1 MNDLAPASPPAAANA
16 RSGPPAW
23 LSTIPGR
30 DGAAIRASA
39 PGQRN
44 RRAMKRSLL
53 LAGKGFCVGAADIV
67 PGVSGGTVALIL
79 GIYPRLIAAI
89 RAFDLGLLRLAG
101 GGRLA
106 QAARHVDAPFLL
118 CLGAGVAAALWFFT
132 RVIET
137 ARAAGTPSA
146 ARLQRILRADRN
158 VPLPAPALPAGP
170 APLGRGLGPR
180 GALAGV
186 ALMFVAPM
194 ESPDNAWLLALGGAL
209 AACAMLLPG
218 VSGAFVLLILNQYGQ
233 VLGAVGRLDL
243 GVLAPFALGAVLGL
257 AFASRVL
264 AWCLRRFRRRTML
277 LMSGVVLGSLHALWP
292 FRDTGPAEPEAR
304 LLGARPP
311 PAWPERIDGEVLT
324 SIALA
329 VIAALAVLALDRLA
343 RAAARA

>member
-1 MNDLAPASPPAAANA
+1 
-16 RSGPPAW
+16 
-23 LSTIPGR
+23 
-30 DGAAIRASA
+30 
-39 PGQRN
+39 
-44 RRAMKRSLL
+44 MKRSLL

-101 GGRLA
+101 AGRLA

-118 CLGAGVAAALWFFT
+118 WLGAGVAAALWFFT
-132 RVIET
+132 QVIGLPELLE
-137 ARAAGTPSA
+137 RHPQPVYSVFFGLIGMSLFLLLRSLPGLRPPDAAW
-146 ARLQRILRADRN
+146 
-158 VPLPAPALPAGP
+158 V
-170 APLGRGLGPR
+170 LG
-180 GALAGV
+180 GALAGG
-186 ALMFVAPM
+186 ALIFAAPV
-194 ESPDNAWLLALGGAL
+194 ESPDNAWILALGGAL

-233 VLGAVGRLDL
+233 VLGALGRLDL
-243 GVLAPFALGAVLGL
+243 DVLAPFALGVLLGL
-257 AFASRVL
+257 AFASRAL

-277 LMSGVVLGSLHALWP
+277 AMSGVVLGSLHALWP

-304 LLGARPP
+304 PP
-311 PAWPERIDGEVLT
+311 PAWPERLDGEVFT

>member
-1 MNDLAPASPPAAANA
+1 
-16 RSGPPAW
+16 
-23 LSTIPGR
+23 
-30 DGAAIRASA
+30 
-39 PGQRN
+39 
-44 RRAMKRSLL
+44 MKRSLL

-89 RAFDLGLLRLAG
+89 RAFDLELIRLAG

-132 RVIET
+132 RVI
-137 ARAAGTPSA
+137 G
-146 ARLQRILRADRN
+146 
-158 VPLPAPALPAGP
+158 LPALLEHHPQPVYSVFFGLIGMSLFLLLRSLPGLRPSDA
-170 APLGRGLGPR
+170 AWVLG

-186 ALMFVAPM
+186 ALIFVAPM

-292 FRDTGPAEPEAR
+292 FRDTGPAESEAR

-311 PAWPERIDGEVLT
+311 PAWPERLDGEVLT

-329 VIAALAVLALDRLA
+329 AIAALAVLALDRLA

>member
-1 MNDLAPASPPAAANA
+1 
-16 RSGPPAW
+16 
-23 LSTIPGR
+23 
-30 DGAAIRASA
+30 
-39 PGQRN
+39 
-44 RRAMKRSLL
+44 MKRSLL

-67 PGVSGGTVALIL
+67 PGVSGGTVALLL

-101 GGRLA
+101 GGRFA

-118 CLGAGVAAALWFFT
+118 WLGAGVVAALWFFT
-132 RVIET
+132 RVIGLPELLERHPQPVYSVFFGLIGMSLFLLLRSLPGLRPPDG
-137 ARAAGTPSA
+137 AW
-146 ARLQRILRADRN
+146 IL
-158 VPLPAPALPAGP
+158 G
-170 APLGRGLGPR
+170 

-186 ALMFVAPM
+186 ALMFAAPL
-194 ESPDNAWLLALGGAL
+194 ESPDNAWILALGGAL

-218 VSGAFVLLILNQYGQ
+218 VSGAFVLLVLNQYGH

-243 GVLAPFALGAVLGL
+243 GVLAPFALGALLGL
-257 AFASRVL
+257 AFASRAL

-277 LMSGVVLGSLHALWP
+277 VMSGVVLGSLHALWP
-292 FRDTGPAEPEAR
+292 FRDTGPAEPEAP

-311 PAWPERIDGEVLT
+311 PAWPERLDGEVFT

-343 RAAARA
+343 RVMTARA

>member
-1 MNDLAPASPPAAANA
+1 
-16 RSGPPAW
+16 
-23 LSTIPGR
+23 
-30 DGAAIRASA
+30 
-39 PGQRN
+39 
-44 RRAMKRSLL
+44 MKRSLL

-132 RVIET
+132 RVIE
-137 ARAAGTPSA
+137 
-146 ARLQRILRADRN
+146 
-158 VPLPAPALPAGP
+158 LPALLERHPQPVYSVFFGLIGMSLFLLLRSLPGLRPSDA
-170 APLGRGLGPR
+170 AWVLG

-186 ALMFVAPM
+186 ALIFVAPM
-194 ESPDNAWLLALGGAL
+194 ESPDNAWLLALGGGL

-233 VLGAVGRLDL
+233 VLGAVGRLDI
-243 GVLAPFALGAVLGL
+243 GVLAPFALGVLLGL
-257 AFASRVL
+257 AIASRAL
-264 AWCLRRFRRRTML
+264 AWCLHRFRRRTML
-277 LMSGVVLGSLHALWP
+277 VMSGAVLGSLHALWP
-292 FRDTGPAEPEAR
+292 FRDAGPAEPEAR

-311 PAWPERIDGEVLT
+311 PAWPERLDGEVFT

-329 VIAALAVLALDRLA
+329 AIAALAVLALDRLA